1 MYSLYAQLTSKYPFL
16 QRSRYKY
23 IAIAAVFVLFLYTF
37 FHIDRN
43 GLEVSSRLRNP
54 FRASSSS
61 STLSNL
67 TAIVS
72 DAASYFTNYP
82 LPSSAFGELGR
93 RTELLTSWIKLSDT
107 LAPSLIPNET
117 ATLDFALNAALLASF
132 PFLRNPSLPYAS
144 TDFHTL
150 QQANRAPFTA
160 LRHRI
165 RPGTRGIVI
174 PAGKPQFRFAA
185 HLIQNLRAVL
195 NSSLPIQIAYAGDG
209 DLPHEYRAALCGLAA
224 NVSALDVLSVFDDRS
239 LQLRDGKAGW
249 AVKPFAA
256 LASDFEQVVLLDAD
270 VVFAARPE
278 DTVLRTRGY
287 NETGVMLYHDQLVSQ
302 NKFLD
307 RAEWWRWE
315 LKKAGRTPS
324 EALRKSKVWTEGYA
338 EEGDSGV
345 VVLDK
350 RRLEVLTGLLHVAWQ
365 NSREVRDEW
374 TYKMTYGDKES
385 WWFGMELSGVPFAFE
400 EHYGAVL
407 GDKVLIRSGANKRR
421 NGTASIGLKMPKEKV
436 CGFSIAHAG
445 EDGKLLWYNGSLL
458 KNKAVDQ
465 KEFTVPEW
473 WMIDAE
479 WMKGTTKADVSCMKG
494 GQVLAVDADALRVM
508 SETVERAKLVDKAFA
523 KLIVK
528 LES

>member
-1 MYSLYAQLTSKYPFL
+1 
-16 QRSRYKY
+16 
-23 IAIAAVFVLFLYTF
+23 
-37 FHIDRN
+37 
-43 GLEVSSRLRNP
+43 
-54 FRASSSS
+54 
-61 STLSNL
+61 
-67 TAIVS
+67 
-72 DAASYFTNYP
+72 
-82 LPSSAFGELGR
+82 
-93 RTELLTSWIKLSDT
+93 
-107 LAPSLIPNET
+107 
-117 ATLDFALNAALLASF
+117 
-132 PFLRNPSLPYAS
+132 
-144 TDFHTL
+144 
-150 QQANRAPFTA
+150 
-160 LRHRI
+160 
-165 RPGTRGIVI
+165 
-174 PAGKPQFRFAA
+174 
-185 HLIQNLRAVL
+185 VL

-278 DTVLRTRGY
+278 DTVLRTLGY

-302 NKFLD
+302 NKFVD
-307 RAEWWRWE
+307 RVKWWRGE

-324 EALRKSKVWTEGYA
+324 EALRKSKVWTEGYV

-350 RRLEVLTGLLHVAWQ
+350 RRLEVLMGLLHVAWQ

-407 GDKVLIRSGANKRR
+407 GDKVPIRSGANERR
-421 NGTASIGLKMPKEKV
+421 NGTASVGLKVPKEKV

-465 KEFTVPEW
+465 KVFTVPEW

-479 WMKGTTKADVSCMKG
+479 WMKGATRADVSCMKG

-523 KLIVK
+523 KLIAK